1 MSVGLIAEHLL
12 PPPPAGRCKNI
23 MGHSR
28 FLLLAHDLS
37 TQQFGYAETGRASE
51 ARCYIV
57 R

>member
-28 FLLLAHDLS
+28 FILLAHDLS